1 MMNNDSDVE
10 VELYEEIVGDL
21 GYDFTPQTWSF

>member
-10 VELYEEIVGDL
+10 VELYEEILGDL
-21 GYDFTPQTWSF
+21 GYDFPPQTRF